1 MVMKK
6 QYVNR
11 HRPMFFK
18 AFKDDVVEFRIKSD
32 ENIVNGR

>member
-1 MVMKK
+1 MLIVIGMG
-6 QYVNR
+6 
-11 HRPMFFK
+11 FK